1 MTYLSKKVI
10 AFKVKYDEHLV
21 FSRNHYVQQKII
33 SEYEKWK
40 NTEIAE
46 WCAENNIDLHQSEE
60 IYHIDTMQYSIL
72 FYINLTIP
80 QYKEYKEIIFYKKL
94 TE

>member
-10 AFKVKYDEHLV
+10 AFKVKYDEHLLLTQ
-21 FSRNHYVQQKII
+21 NIYIQQKII
-33 SEYEKWK
+33 TEYEEWK
-40 NTEIAE
+40 TTEIGE
-46 WCAENNIDLHQSEE
+46 WCTENNIDLHQSKE
-60 IYHIDTMQYSIL
+60 IYHIDTMQYSIV